1 MLISMD
7 ESEQKCWVTEVKNVL
22 SKNDFDCVQ
31 LQKRVGDEKRF
42 LSDLKQRLLD
52 NFIQDLD
59 TTIKNKDRYFP
70 YRHVKSIFEP
80 ENTSQCTTIFIATV
94 YFLEVEIVCFV

>member
-1 MLISMD
+1 MISMD
-7 ESEQKCWVTEVKNVL
+7 ESQQKCWVTEVKNVL
-22 SKNDFDCVQ
+22 SRNGFYCVW
-31 LQKRVGDEKRF
+31 LQQAVGEEKKF
-42 LSDLKQRLLD
+42 LSELKLRLLD
-52 NFIQDLD
+52 NFIQDWD
-59 TTIKNKDRYFP
+59 ATIRDKDRYFP